1 MKGFSKYGRMA
12 FSFWGYLLV
21 VEIFLFLYYAN
32 EESDDAIGGS
42 TKIVQ
47 HSIKTISRTIKALFL
62 KLGIRNV
69 HQRRN
74 K

>member
-1 MKGFSKYGRMA
+1 MA
-12 FSFWGYLLV
+12 FSFWGYLFV
-21 VEIFLFLYYAN
+21 VDIFLFLYYAN

-47 HSIKTISRTIKALFL
+47 HSIKTHSRNIKALFL
-62 KLGIRNV
+62 ELGIRNV